1 MQHQNKLQSPPPPS
15 LGSAAARFCVWVLRV
30 CFCAVCAVFADG
42 ILTANLNQISFSQSD
57 QIGFHLVVND
67 AHAHPHNCHFAHQG
81 RVNRPNAADFYRD
94 RSVVPC
100 VDSDRIELHEWCIDN
115 GIEIAN
121 EGDDL
126 TFENSSRCWLGEQT
140 CKSEGFGCDVPAF
153 SKEQEAKQNA
163 CLNAG
168 YEVDTEV
175 DNWAI
180 FVIETLGRRRHCDLK
195 EDEDERVGA
204 CKYKHRDH
212 ANLEF
217 IEYNSGLHACLCTA
231 GRGGG
236 KHNSTFANGCGCF
249 NSQSWYPISGESCI
263 IDSFLDLHK
272 PALDDC
278 TAKGY
283 ALRSEDENYYC
294 SVRVRNTLLG
304 GKVFDECLITGPD
317 ESESFN
323 LCSAAFGTPLT
334 FPQKPDDANPIH
346 DYAYCLDGM
355 RAVEHP
361 LLGADGTK
369 TTCLETELISIF
381 DECKTKGWFAYGPM
395 TGDSDWGC
403 VIPVQNG
410 ESDVISFF
418 CRFKDASG
426 DDAPDCARAFGAPV
440 VFPQKPEPQ
449 RAYFYNCPNGE
460 LPERIGC
467 APACGTGNRLV
478 PDPLGLDRCV
488 VCAEGVGRNG
498 ECEPCPDGTA
508 PTDDHSA
515 CVVCPVGYQAADDDS
530 GCESCPLGA
539 FRGAENERCV
549 PCPFGK
555 IPNEARSG
563 CLAIDSLVVDLAG
576 VPDGADFFET
586 CHAAGWETEERGHW
600 LTRFYSF
607 ERYDI
612 CKIPL
617 ADGQVP
623 SRRHEYCVMSA
634 TNAIHEETDT
644 YMAAEWDPNT
654 HDFDD
659 IRCDVAFGNWK
670 TYGFPRKLEGRNQR
684 FVINC
689 PGGGR
694 AAVADGTSQVCT
706 CDGVA
711 GGSCGDDR
719 RLCLRRAATAGL
731 PSANALA
738 VRGGVE
744 HCLNYTYSETA
755 REPGG
760 SCVLGVDCDAAFR
773 RDAYPC
779 ALGGASRV
787 ANANNDGCEICSPT
801 SVARPIDFR
810 IGPRDGGRCS
820 EDFAQAPLCR
830 TLGGEVVAPG
840 GGVSYFCRNY
850 NTDGGGECLLGTID
864 HNGIPVNETAADDAC
879 ARTLPP
885 DCGDTAILNAN
896 ETACVTALHEPE
908 CLARGGAISGERCV
922 NFKPAGDGE
931 CLLGKGGKNPA
942 GCERA
947 FADGLRTCG
956 ANEIISAD
964 NLTCQTCPSGRTPTT
979 NKRDCR
985 AAETGCQSESVCAS
999 RRVECAAREGRLVWG
1014 NDGLEYCEG
1023 FLLDGTGRCRV
1034 ASHGSDECKAAFR
1047 VASPCRANEYSD
1059 YDGAADATTCRTCA
1073 AGQVPNHN
1081 RTGCVA
1087 DTAEAELAEC
1097 EHRTGRPRRDFRR
1110 DVRGDRLGGALG
1122 VADFLCEGYTRNG
1135 GGLCRIGV
1143 SDAPDGCADSFS
1155 AEARPCPPG
1164 SVADAANRSCKE
1176 CPLGQVP
1183 DTAGRACVSE
1193 TILETQ
1199 SAECSVRDGRVFS
1212 RQVTAGAARHEYIH
1226 HLCADFRPQGDGECR
1241 LGDPSPARPENCA
1254 KQFADYARPCPAGHR
1269 RDGDSNSCVM
1279 CPYGETDPSGKTC
1292 ALSSA
1297 EICQRAG
1304 WPYQRQ
1310 SGGRE
1315 VCKIPTRDH
1324 VRNFQSGFC
1333 VMRHGRFTTS
1343 EDVDCD
1349 VPFPDWRETGFPT
1362 KTSDDRHYYTCPP
1375 GVTTNAARNGCTE
1388 CETPLTAPLRERFS
1402 ANVLSCSNDHAAMR
1416 RVCESSGWLWLN
1428 HGDGASRYDV
1438 CAVPLRNAE
1447 TQAVPGVRTVR
1458 GEELS
1463 YCVMHRGAAL
1473 DEGDIDCDAALPDWR
1488 TEGFPQSQ
1496 GEDDP
1501 REFVFNCPHGAT
1513 ESYEHCAGSIADC
1526 EARGWTVENDSCKG
1540 AFPGGE
1546 CAGAACV
1553 TAAAQAELCEAV
1565 GGAATATEC
1574 AGIDGGGR
1582 CALGADCDE
1591 VYENHATGCP
1601 PNRRLAEGRCVAAT
1615 NAAVSTCI
1623 TQGGRLGAEP
1633 DGRGVWRAHCVFSP
1647 ERFGGARASCPLTD
1661 NGCDDDYIA
1670 LATPPTCR
1678 PDQTLQPKSYACGC
1692 PPGMRE
1698 FDLGDGPRCLPPYDC
1713 SHTPLE
1719 NDEANATNNGCAC
1732 PYDFP
1737 YVGYYTDRC
1746 VTICSAEQEVYDGM
1760 CSPRCEE
1767 DEFRNPNGTCEC
1779 RRF

>member
-1 MQHQNKLQSPPPPS
+1 MQHQNKLQSPPPPPPS
-15 LGSAAARFCVWVLRV
+15 LGSAAARFCVWVLRL

-42 ILTANLNQISFSQSD
+42 IIIADLDQISFFESD
-57 QIGFHLVVND
+57 NSGFHFIVND
-67 AHAHPHNCHFAHQG
+67 ARAHDDPQCPAEDGHHRNSYLVKNHQDCPTPG
-81 RVNRPNAADFYRD
+81 EQ
-94 RSVVPC
+94 
-100 VDSDRIELHEWCIDN
+100 ELLEWCPTSLVLLYLKSPMAWYCL
-115 GIEIAN
+115 GSKATRHEK
-121 EGDDL
+121 
-126 TFENSSRCWLGEQT
+126 SSVQICEDA
-140 CKSEGFGCDVPAF
+140 GFTVR
-153 SKEQEAKQNA
+153 Q
-163 CLNAG
+163 
-168 YEVDTEV
+168 
-175 DNWAI
+175 
-180 FVIETLGRRRHCDLK
+180 
-195 EDEDERVGA
+195 
-204 CKYKHRDH
+204 
-212 ANLEF
+212 
-217 IEYNSGLHACLCTA
+217 YNSTIGGVEDPWVCEPAETSPCAASGDNRVFSLVNHRCECT
-231 GRGGG
+231 GSFGTG
-236 KHNSTFANGCGCF
+236 KYNQGESTKGVFLDACGCRNF
-249 NSQSWYPISGESCI
+249 QSWFALPGQPRVCVP
-263 IDSFLDLHK
+263 DTFLDRLV
-272 PALDDC
+272 PIFNDC

-283 ALRSEDENYYC
+283 TLRGDGHDYYC
-294 SVRVRNTLLG
+294 TVPVRNTLLG
-304 GKVFDECLITGPD
+304 DRVFDECLISGPG

-323 LCSAAFGTPLT
+323 LCSAIFGSPIL
-334 FPQKPDDANPIH
+334 FPQKPDDANPAH
-346 DYAYCLDGM
+346 AYAYCPPGTQ
-355 RAVEHP
+355 AVEHP

-426 DDAPDCARAFGAPV
+426 DDAPDCARVFGLPV

-460 LPERIGC
+460 TPGRHGC
-467 APACGTGNRLV
+467 AATCGTGERLI

-515 CVVCPVGYQAADDDS
+515 CVVCPVGYEAADDGG

-563 CLAIDSLVVDLAG
+563 CLAVDSLSPDLAG

-670 TYGFPRKLEGRNQR
+670 TEGFPRKLEGRDQR

-706 CDGVA
+706 CDGVS

-731 PSANALA
+731 PSADAVT

-760 SCVLGVDCDAAFR
+760 SCVLGVDCEAAFQ

-820 EDFAQAPLCR
+820 EDFAAAPLCR

-964 NLTCQTCPSGRTPTT
+964 NLTCQTCPSGRTPTA
-979 NKRDCR
+979 NKRDCQ
-985 AAETGCQSESVCAS
+985 AAQTGCQSESVCAS

-1047 VASPCRANEYSD
+1047 APSPCRANEYSD
-1059 YDGAADATTCRTCA
+1059 YDGGANATTCRTCA
-1073 AGQVPNHN
+1073 NGEVPNHN

-1097 EHRTGRPRRDFRR
+1097 EHRTGRTRRDFRR

-1122 VADFLCEGYTRNG
+1122 VSDFLCEGYTRNG

-1183 DTAGRACVSE
+1183 DTAGRTCVSE

-1199 SAECSVRDGRVFS
+1199 SAECSARDGRVFS

-1241 LGDPSPARPENCA
+1241 LGDPSATRPENCA
-1254 KQFADYARPCPAGHR
+1254 KQFADYARPCPAGYR
-1269 RDGDSNSCVM
+1269 RDEDSCVM

-1297 EICQRAG
+1297 DICRRAG

-1333 VMRHGRFTTS
+1333 VMRHGSFTTS
-1343 EDVDCD
+1343 EDVDCH

-1362 KTSDDRHYYTCPP
+1362 KTNDDRHYYTCPP
-1375 GVTTNAARNGCTE
+1375 GVKVNAAQSGCTE

-1416 RVCESSGWLWLN
+1416 RVCESAGWLWLN
-1428 HGDGASRYDV
+1428 HGDNASRYDV
-1438 CAVPLRNAE
+1438 CTVPLRDAE

-1463 YCVMHRGAAL
+1463 YCVMHRDAAL
-1473 DEGDIDCDAALPDWR
+1473 DDGDVDCDAALPDWR
-1488 TEGFPQSQ
+1488 TDGFPQSQ

-1513 ESYEHCAGSIADC
+1513 ESYEHCAGSVADC
-1526 EARGWTVENDSCKG
+1526 EARGWTVENNLCKG
-1540 AFPGGE
+1540 AFPGGA
-1546 CAGAACV
+1546 CAAGAACV
-1553 TAAAQAELCEAV
+1553 TAALRAGLCEAV

-1591 VYENHATGCP
+1591 VYANHANGCP
-1601 PNRRLAEGRCVAAT
+1601 PQRRLAEGRCVTAT

-1623 TQGGRLGAEP
+1623 TQGGRLGAMR
-1633 DGRGVWRAHCVFSP
+1633 DGRGVWRAHCVFPP

-1678 PDQTLQPKSYACGC
+1678 SDQTLQPKSYACGC
-1692 PPGMRE
+1692 PPGTRE
-1698 FDLGDGPRCLPPYDC
+1698 FDLGNGPRCETPYDC

-1760 CSPRCEE
+1760 CSPRCQE

>member
-1 MQHQNKLQSPPPPS
+1 MQHQNKLQSPPPPPPPS
-15 LGSAAARFCVWVLRV
+15 LGFAAARFCVWVLRV
-30 CFCAVCAVFADG
+30 CFCAACAVFADG
-42 ILTANLNQISFSQSD
+42 ILTADLNQLSFSETNK
-57 QIGFHLVVND
+57 IGFHFVANHAR
-67 AHAHPHNCHFAHQG
+67 AH
-81 RVNRPNAADFYRD
+81 
-94 RSVVPC
+94 
-100 VDSDRIELHEWCIDN
+100 
-115 GIEIAN
+115 
-121 EGDDL
+121 DD
-126 TFENSSRCWLGEQT
+126 SRCPPAQGHFPDGTSGNYGT
-140 CKSEGFGCDVPAF
+140 CPTSGV
-153 SKEQEAKQNA
+153 QE
-163 CLNAG
+163 L
-168 YEVDTEV
+168 
-175 DNWAI
+175 
-180 FVIETLGRRRHCDLK
+180 
-195 EDEDERVGA
+195 
-204 CKYKHRDH
+204 
-212 ANLEF
+212 LEF
-217 IEYNSGLHACLCTA
+217 CYQHTDVLVITCCTIPPRWFCYHKDDSERPDESSVELCADAGFPVRQALFGGVMEWVCDNDSETSPCAESGPNRKFNTVGHY
-231 GRGGG
+231 
-236 KHNSTFANGCGCF
+236 CGCEGTF
-249 NSQSWYPISGESCI
+249 GSGKYNQGEPKEACGCQYFQSWFALPGQPRACVP
-263 IDSFLDLHK
+263 DSFLDIIG
-272 PALDDC
+272 PIMNDC

-283 ALRSEDENYYC
+283 TLRGDGDNYYC
-294 SVRVRNTLLG
+294 TVRNRNTLLG
-304 GKVFDECLITGPD
+304 GQVFDECLIVGPG

-323 LCSAAFGTPLT
+323 LCSAVFGTPLT

-346 DYAYCLDGM
+346 DYAYCRPGTQ
-355 RAVEHP
+355 ATEHP

-418 CRFKDASG
+418 CRFKNASG

-467 APACGTGNRLV
+467 APACGSGERLI

-515 CVVCPVGYQAADDDS
+515 CVVCPVGYEAADDGG

-563 CLAIDSLVVDLAG
+563 CLAVDSLSPDLAG

-670 TYGFPRKLEGRNQR
+670 TYGFPRKLEGRDQR

-706 CDGVA
+706 CDGVS

-760 SCVLGVDCDAAFR
+760 SCVLGVDCDAAFQ

-820 EDFAQAPLCR
+820 EDFAAAPLCR

-864 HNGIPVNETAADDAC
+864 HNGIPVNETEADDAC

-885 DCGDTAILNAN
+885 DCGDIAILNAN

-964 NLTCQTCPSGRTPTT
+964 NLTCQTCPSGRTPTA
-979 NKRDCR
+979 NKRDCQ
-985 AAETGCQSESVCAS
+985 AAQTGCQSESVCAS

-1034 ASHGSDECKAAFR
+1034 ASHGSDECAAAFR
-1047 VASPCRANEYSD
+1047 AASPCRANEYSD
-1059 YDGAADATTCRTCA
+1059 YDGGNNTTTCRTCA

-1122 VADFLCEGYTRNG
+1122 VSDFLCEGYTRNG

-1199 SAECSVRDGRVFS
+1199 SAECSARDGRVFS

-1254 KQFADYARPCPAGHR
+1254 KQFADYARPCPAGFR
-1269 RDGDSNSCVM
+1269 RDEDSCVM

-1292 ALSSA
+1292 ALSLA
-1297 EICQRAG
+1297 DICQRAG
-1304 WPYQRQ
+1304 WPYQLQ

-1333 VMRHGRFTTS
+1333 VMRHGSFTTS
-1343 EDVDCD
+1343 EDVDCH

-1375 GVTTNAARNGCTE
+1375 GVTTNVARNGCTE
-1388 CETPLTAPLRERFS
+1388 CETPLTVPLRERFS
-1402 ANVLSCSNDHAAMR
+1402 ENVLSCSNDHAAMR
-1416 RVCESSGWLWLN
+1416 RVCESSGWRWLN
-1428 HGDGASRYDV
+1428 HGDNAARYDV
-1438 CAVPLRNAE
+1438 CAVPLRDAE

-1473 DEGDIDCDAALPDWR
+1473 DKGDVDCDAALPDWR
-1488 TEGFPQSQ
+1488 TDGFPQSQ
-1496 GEDDP
+1496 GEDDS

-1513 ESYEHCAGSIADC
+1513 ESYEHCAGSTADC
-1526 EARGWTVENDSCKG
+1526 EARGWTVANGVCKG

-1546 CAGAACV
+1546 CETGAACV
-1553 TAAAQAELCEAV
+1553 TAALRAESCEAV

-1591 VYENHATGCP
+1591 VYENYANGCP

-1615 NAAVSTCI
+1615 NAAVATCA
-1623 TQGGRLGAEP
+1623 TQGGSLGAMR
-1633 DGRGVWRAHCVFSP
+1633 DGRGVWRAHCVFP
-1647 ERFGGARASCPLTD
+1647 PQRFGGARASCPLAN
-1661 NGCDDDYIA
+1661 NGCANDYIA

-1678 PDQTLQPKSYACGC
+1678 PDQTLQPKSYTCGC

-1698 FDLGDGPRCLPPYDC
+1698 FDLGDGPQCLIPYDC

-1760 CSPRCEE
+1760 CSPRCQE

>member
-1 MQHQNKLQSPPPPS
+1 MQEQNLKCPS
-15 LGSAAARFCVWVLRV
+15 LSLRAFHRVARLCVRILRL
-30 CFCAVCAVFADG
+30 CFAVAFAVAGGIFIAD
-42 ILTANLNQISFSQSD
+42 LDQISFSKTNNIGF
-57 QIGFHLVVND
+57 IGFHLVAND
-67 AHAHPHNCHFAHQG
+67 ARAHADNCGPGKRGTILKKVCVPEAELGFADWCERKLKSHGYNHGAVAELADGWNCIVGTNPAESWCNPFQSDG
-81 RVNRPNAADFYRD
+81 YGNAFEYGGVTYRSGLFCRRVGKNACEEFHKNNPAADYI
-94 RSVVPC
+94 
-100 VDSDRIELHEWCIDN
+100 SDTYDADAH
-115 GIEIAN
+115 
-121 EGDDL
+121 
-126 TFENSSRCWLGEQT
+126 T
-140 CKSEGFGCDVPAF
+140 CKCTNDGNGTG
-153 SKEQEAKQNA
+153 KYNQ
-163 CLNAG
+163 G
-168 YEVDTEV
+168 
-175 DNWAI
+175 
-180 FVIETLGRRRHCDLK
+180 GRLD
-195 EDEDERVGA
+195 
-204 CKYKHRDH
+204 
-212 ANLEF
+212 
-217 IEYNSGLHACLCTA
+217 S
-231 GRGGG
+231 
-236 KHNSTFANGCGCF
+236 CGCQHF
-249 NSQSWYPISGESCI
+249 QSWYALPGQPRACVP
-263 IDSFLDLHK
+263 DNFLDLLI
-272 PALDDC
+272 PIFNDC

-283 ALRSEDENYYC
+283 TVRGENDNAYC
-294 SVRVRNTLLG
+294 TVQVRNTLLG
-304 GKVFDECLITGPD
+304 GKVFGECLISGPD

-323 LCSAAFGTPLT
+323 LCSAIFGSPIV

-346 DYAYCLDGM
+346 DYAYCRPGTQ
-355 RAVEHP
+355 AVEHP

-418 CRFKDASG
+418 CRFKNASG

-460 LPERIGC
+460 TPERHGC
-467 APACGTGNRLV
+467 APTCGSGERLI

-515 CVVCPVGYQAADDDS
+515 CVVCPVGYEAADDGG

-670 TYGFPRKLEGRNQR
+670 TYGFPKKLEGRDQR

-744 HCLNYTYSETA
+744 HCVNYTYSETA
-755 REPGG
+755 REPDG
-760 SCVLGVDCDAAFR
+760 SCVLGVDCDAAFQ

-850 NTDGGGECLLGTID
+850 NTDDGGECLLGTID
-864 HNGIPVNETAADDAC
+864 HNGIPVNETEADDAC

-964 NLTCQTCPSGRTPTT
+964 NLTCQTCPSGRTPTA
-979 NKRDCR
+979 NKRDCQ
-985 AAETGCQSESVCAS
+985 AAQTGCQSESVCAS
-999 RRVECAAREGRLVWG
+999 RRTECAAREGRLIWG

-1047 VASPCRANEYSD
+1047 APSPCRANEYSD
-1059 YDGAADATTCRTCA
+1059 YDGGTDTTTCRTCA
-1073 AGQVPNHN
+1073 DGEVPNHN

-1097 EHRTGRPRRDFRR
+1097 EHRTGRTRRDFRR

-1122 VADFLCEGYTRNG
+1122 VSDFLCEGYTRNG

-1164 SVADAANRSCKE
+1164 AVADAANRSCKE

-1183 DTAGRACVSE
+1183 NTAGRACVSE

-1199 SAECSVRDGRVFS
+1199 SAECSARDGRVFS
-1212 RQVTAGAARHEYIH
+1212 RQITAGAARHEYIH

-1241 LGDPSPARPENCA
+1241 LGDPSATRPENCA

-1269 RDGDSNSCVM
+1269 RDGDSDSCVM

-1297 EICQRAG
+1297 DICQRAG

-1343 EDVDCD
+1343 EDVDCH

-1362 KTSDDRHYYTCPP
+1362 KTNDDRHYYTCPP
-1375 GVTTNAARNGCTE
+1375 GVTTNAARSGCTE
-1388 CETPLTAPLRERFS
+1388 CETPLTVPLRERFS

-1416 RVCESSGWLWLN
+1416 RVCESAGWRWLN
-1428 HGDGASRYDV
+1428 HGDNAARYDV

-1447 TQAVPGVRTVR
+1447 TQAIPGVRTVR

-1473 DEGDIDCDAALPDWR
+1473 DEGDVDCDAALPDWR
-1488 TEGFPQSQ
+1488 TDGFPQSQ
-1496 GEDDP
+1496 GEDDS

-1513 ESYEHCAGSIADC
+1513 ESYEHCAGSVADC
-1526 EARGWTVENDSCKG
+1526 EARGWTVANGVCKG

-1546 CAGAACV
+1546 CETGAACV
-1553 TAAAQAELCEAV
+1553 TAALRAESCENI

-1591 VYENHATGCP
+1591 VYENYANGCP

-1615 NAAVSTCI
+1615 NAAVATCA
-1623 TQGGRLGAEP
+1623 TQGGRLGAMR
-1633 DGRGVWRAHCVFSP
+1633 DGRGVWRGHCVFP
-1647 ERFGGARASCPLTD
+1647 PQRFGGARASCPLAD
-1661 NGCDDDYIA
+1661 NGCDDDYAA
-1670 LATPPTCR
+1670 LSAPPTCR
-1678 PDQTLQPKSYACGC
+1678 SDQTLQPKSYACGC

-1698 FDLGDGPRCLPPYDC
+1698 FDLGDGPKCLTPYDC

-1760 CSPRCEE
+1760 CSPRCQE

>member
-1 MQHQNKLQSPPPPS
+1 MQHQNKLQSPPPPPPPPS
-15 LGSAAARFCVWVLRV
+15 LGSAAARLCVWILRL
-30 CFCAVCAVFADG
+30 CFCAACAVFADG

-57 QIGFHLVVND
+57 QIGFHFLPKLARAGSNAHCPSGMLAYRNFGMCLTATEVEMLDHFCPDND
-67 AHAHPHNCHFAHQG
+67 LPSFVPIDSPAHKPAPIICRSTTEPTGMSEEQKKACTDAGYAVFDLGAKFACW
-81 RVNRPNAADFYRD
+81 AWD
-94 RSVVPC
+94 
-100 VDSDRIELHEWCIDN
+100 I
-115 GIEIAN
+115 
-121 EGDDL
+121 
-126 TFENSSRCWLGEQT
+126 ENSPCAKSGPNRRYRFDLHDHLGGHH
-140 CKSEGFGCDVPAF
+140 CGC
-153 SKEQEAKQNA
+153 
-163 CLNAG
+163 
-168 YEVDTEV
+168 
-175 DNWAI
+175 
-180 FVIETLGRRRHCDLK
+180 
-195 EDEDERVGA
+195 
-204 CKYKHRDH
+204 
-212 ANLEF
+212 
-217 IEYNSGLHACLCTA
+217 SGT
-231 GRGGG
+231 RGTG
-236 KHNSTFANGCGCF
+236 KHNQFPGGDRTAPCGCRYF
-249 NSQSWYPISGESCI
+249 QSWYALPGQPHACI
-263 IDSFLDLHK
+263 PDAFLDEVAKL
-272 PALDDC
+272 LNDC
-278 TAKGY
+278 EDKGF
-283 ALRSEDENYYC
+283 ATRGENDHYYC
-294 SVRVRNTLLG
+294 GVPVRNALLG
-304 GKVFDECLITGPD
+304 GKIFDECLIVGPD
-317 ESESFN
+317 ESEAFN
-323 LCSAAFGTPLT
+323 PCSAVFGSPVV
-334 FPQKPDDANPIH
+334 FPRVRKEEDDSLVAH
-346 DYAYCLDGM
+346 DYAYCPAGTQT
-355 RAVEHP
+355 VEHP
-361 LLGADGTK
+361 LLGADGTR
-369 TTCLETELISIF
+369 TTCLETELVPVF
-381 DECKTKGWFAYGPM
+381 DECRAKGWFAYGPM

-426 DDAPDCARAFGAPV
+426 DDAPDCARVFGLPV

-460 LPERIGC
+460 LPERHGC
-467 APACGTGNRLV
+467 APTCGSGERLI

-515 CVVCPVGYQAADDDS
+515 CVVCPVGYEAADDGG

-563 CLAIDSLVVDLAG
+563 CLAVDSLSPDLAG

-659 IRCDVAFGNWK
+659 IRCDVAFGDWK
-670 TYGFPRKLEGRNQR
+670 TNGFPRKLEGRNQR

-706 CDGVA
+706 CDGVS

-760 SCVLGVDCDAAFR
+760 SCVLGVDCDAAFQ

-820 EDFAQAPLCR
+820 EDFAAAPLCR

-850 NTDGGGECLLGTID
+850 NTDGGGECLLGAID
-864 HNGIPVNETAADDAC
+864 HNGIPVNETEADDAC

-964 NLTCQTCPSGRTPTT
+964 NLTCQTCPSGRTPTA
-979 NKRDCR
+979 NKRDCQ

-1059 YDGAADATTCRTCA
+1059 YDGGANATTCRTCA

-1122 VADFLCEGYTRNG
+1122 VSDFLCEGYTRNG

-1199 SAECSVRDGRVFS
+1199 SAECSARDGRVFS

-1254 KQFADYARPCPAGHR
+1254 KQFADYARPCPAGYR
-1269 RDGDSNSCVM
+1269 RDEDSCVM

-1297 EICQRAG
+1297 EICQRGG
-1304 WPYQRQ
+1304 WPYQLQ

-1333 VMRHGRFTTS
+1333 VMRHGSFTTS

-1362 KTSDDRHYYTCPP
+1362 KTNDDRHYYTCPP
-1375 GVTTNAARNGCTE
+1375 GVKVNAARNGCTE
-1388 CETPLTAPLRERFS
+1388 CETPLTVPLRERFS

-1416 RVCESSGWLWLN
+1416 RVCESAGWLWLN
-1428 HGDGASRYDV
+1428 HGDNAARYDV
-1438 CAVPLRNAE
+1438 CAVPLRDAE

-1463 YCVMHRGAAL
+1463 YCVMHRAAAL
-1473 DEGDIDCDAALPDWR
+1473 DEGDVDCDAALPDWR
-1488 TEGFPQSQ
+1488 TDGFPQSQ

-1513 ESYEHCAGSIADC
+1513 ESYEHCAGSVADC

-1546 CAGAACV
+1546 CETGAACV

-1565 GGAATATEC
+1565 GGAATETEC

-1591 VYENHATGCP
+1591 VYANHANGCP
-1601 PNRRLAEGRCVAAT
+1601 PNRRLAEGRCVFTADAD
-1615 NAAVSTCI
+1615 VSGCTSR
-1623 TQGGRLGAEP
+1623 GGRLGAEP
-1633 DGRGVWRAHCVFSP
+1633 DERGVWRAHCVFP
-1647 ERFGGARASCPLTD
+1647 PQRFGGARASCPLAN
-1661 NGCDDDYIA
+1661 NGCTNDYIA

-1678 PDQTLQPKSYACGC
+1678 SDQTLQPKSYACGC

-1698 FDLGDGPRCLPPYDC
+1698 FDLGDGPQCLTPYDC

-1767 DEFRNPNGTCEC
+1767 DEFRNLNGTCEC

>member
-1 MQHQNKLQSPPPPS
+1 
-15 LGSAAARFCVWVLRV
+15 
-30 CFCAVCAVFADG
+30 
-42 ILTANLNQISFSQSD
+42 
-57 QIGFHLVVND
+57 
-67 AHAHPHNCHFAHQG
+67 
-81 RVNRPNAADFYRD
+81 
-94 RSVVPC
+94 
-100 VDSDRIELHEWCIDN
+100 
-115 GIEIAN
+115 
-121 EGDDL
+121 
-126 TFENSSRCWLGEQT
+126 
-140 CKSEGFGCDVPAF
+140 
-153 SKEQEAKQNA
+153 
-163 CLNAG
+163 
-168 YEVDTEV
+168 
-175 DNWAI
+175 
-180 FVIETLGRRRHCDLK
+180 
-195 EDEDERVGA
+195 
-204 CKYKHRDH
+204 
-212 ANLEF
+212 
-217 IEYNSGLHACLCTA
+217 
-231 GRGGG
+231 
-236 KHNSTFANGCGCF
+236 
-249 NSQSWYPISGESCI
+249 
-263 IDSFLDLHK
+263 
-272 PALDDC
+272 
-278 TAKGY
+278 
-283 ALRSEDENYYC
+283 
-294 SVRVRNTLLG
+294 
-304 GKVFDECLITGPD
+304 
-317 ESESFN
+317 
-323 LCSAAFGTPLT
+323 
-334 FPQKPDDANPIH
+334 
-346 DYAYCLDGM
+346 M

-361 LLGADGTK
+361 VLGAETIL
-369 TTCLETELISIF
+369 TTCLENELVSIF
-381 DECKTKGWFAYGPM
+381 DECKAKGWFAYGPM

-403 VIPVQNG
+403 IIPVQNG

-467 APACGTGNRLV
+467 APACGSGNRLV

-530 GCESCPLGA
+530 GCESCPLGS
-539 FRGAENERCV
+539 FRGAQSGCVADPAGLYEHYFPAAGRASKCAAASTDTRTVPLYDGTDAATRKQVAHACYDRAARVDICYQSVNDTPGDSLHTSVLNPATPGLPYPLLSTTPKCSDIRPPCYDSSGPDNSQNPFIDNCAGAPACPAVKNEKCI
-549 PCPFGK
+549 PCPFGQ

-563 CLAIDSLVVDLAG
+563 CLAVGSLSPDRAG

-670 TYGFPRKLEGRNQR
+670 TYGFPKKLEGRNQR

-706 CDGVA
+706 CDGVS

-731 PSANALA
+731 PSADALA

-864 HNGIPVNETAADDAC
+864 HNGIPVNETEADDAC

-964 NLTCQTCPSGRTPTT
+964 NLTCQTCPSGRTPTA
-979 NKRDCR
+979 NKRDCQ

-1047 VASPCRANEYSD
+1047 AASPCRANEYSD
-1059 YDGAADATTCRTCA
+1059 YDGVANATTCRTCA
-1073 AGQVPNHN
+1073 DGEVPNHN

-1122 VADFLCEGYTRNG
+1122 VSDFLCEGYTRNG

-1199 SAECSVRDGRVFS
+1199 SAECSARDGRVFS

-1241 LGDPSPARPENCA
+1241 LGDPSATRPENCA

-1297 EICQRAG
+1297 DICQRAG
-1304 WPYQRQ
+1304 WPYQLQ

-1349 VPFPDWRETGFPT
+1349 VPFPHWRETGFPT
-1362 KTSDDRHYYTCPP
+1362 KTNDDRHYYTCPP

-1388 CETPLTAPLRERFS
+1388 CETPLTVPLRERFS

-1416 RVCESSGWLWLN
+1416 RVCESAGWLWLN
-1428 HGDGASRYDV
+1428 HGDNAARYDV
-1438 CAVPLRNAE
+1438 CAVPLRDAK

-1463 YCVMHRGAAL
+1463 YCVMNRAAAL

-1488 TEGFPQSQ
+1488 TAGFPQSQ

-1501 REFVFNCPHGAT
+1501 RKFVFNCPHGAT
-1513 ESYEHCAGSIADC
+1513 ESYEHCAGSVADC
-1526 EARGWTVENDSCKG
+1526 EARGWTVENNLCKG
-1540 AFPGGE
+1540 AFPGGACE
-1546 CAGAACV
+1546 TGAACV

-1591 VYENHATGCP
+1591 VYENYANGCP

-1615 NAAVSTCI
+1615 NAAVSTCA
-1623 TQGGRLGAEP
+1623 TQGGRLGAMR
-1633 DGRGVWRAHCVFSP
+1633 DGRGVWRAHCVFPP
-1647 ERFGGARASCPLTD
+1647 ERFGGARASCPLAN
-1661 NGCDDDYIA
+1661 NGCANDYIA

-1678 PDQTLQPKSYACGC
+1678 SDQTLQPKSYACGC

-1698 FDLGDGPRCLPPYDC
+1698 FDLGNGPRCLTPYDC

-1760 CSPRCEE
+1760 CSPRCQE